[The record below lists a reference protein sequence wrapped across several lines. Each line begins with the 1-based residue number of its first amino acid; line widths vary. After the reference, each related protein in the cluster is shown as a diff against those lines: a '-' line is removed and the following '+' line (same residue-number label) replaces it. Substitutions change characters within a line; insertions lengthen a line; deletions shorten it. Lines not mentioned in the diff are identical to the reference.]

1 MHRPSKMFMTHRAT
15 RLLLIAI
22 FLISISEGAH
32 TSLASNSTQAAFD
45 FAVSLNGYSLSVAPN
60 HSGYVQVTVSL
71 VSGSP
76 QNVSLASVVSPT
88 DGQLSTSFAPASGI
102 PSFVTTLV
110 VNALAASPGTQY
122 SVMVSGSVHGL
133 TREAPPL
140 TVTITCSPGTCST
153 LTTTVVGGGTIAP
166 SCPSGC
172 SEQIG
177 QQVNITA
184 TPGAGW
190 TFSGWNVTG
199 AACVNGATSNPCLFT
214 MPSGPV
220 SVTGNFAQY
229 QTLYTSY
236 TGQGGISPSCP
247 TGCQVPIGSA
257 VSIVATPSPGWQI
270 NGYQLTNGVSCGV
283 GLGYTCNFT
292 MPDFL
297 VSFQVTFAPVTS
309 STQTTVT
316 TSSTIQTSTTNTVF
330 SGSTSTSTF
339 TTSTLSLTQTG
350 STQTT
355 TLYST
360 GIVTITQTQAN
371 LLTLFSSTSVN
382 TVSATLS
389 LADPVLELGLGGIIL
404 FSVVLIGINVARRS
418 PRAGPIVCS
427 RCGFKNPSRSKFCVG
442 CGESLKGP

>member
-15 RLLLIAI
+15 RLLLFVVILIAV
-22 FLISISEGAH
+22 SEGLH
-32 TSLASNSTQAAFD
+32 SSFASSGAQAAFD

-60 HSGYVQVTVSL
+60 HAGYVQVTVSL

-76 QNVSLASVVSPT
+76 QNVSLTSVVSPA
-88 DGQLSTSFAPASGI
+88 DGQLSTSFAQSSGI

-122 SVMVSGSVHGL
+122 SVLVSGSANGL

-153 LTTTVVGGGTIAP
+153 LTTAAVGGGTIAP

-177 QQVNITA
+177 QEVNVTA
-184 TPGAGW
+184 APSTGW

-199 AACVNGATSNPCLFT
+199 AACVNGATSNPCVFT
-214 MPSGPV
+214 MPNGPV
-220 SVTGNFAQY
+220 SVNGNFAQY
-229 QTLYTSY
+229 QTLYTTY
-236 TGQGGISPSCP
+236 TGDGGISPSCP

-257 VSIVATPSPGWQI
+257 VSLVATPSPGWQI

-292 MPDFL
+292 MPDFP
-297 VSFQVTFAPVTS
+297 VSFQVTFAPITTT
-309 STQTTVT
+309 TQTTVT
-316 TSSTIQTSTTNTVF
+316 ASSTIQTSTTNTVF

-355 TLYST
+355 MLYST
-360 GIVTITQTQAN
+360 SVSTATQTQAN
-371 LLTLFSSTSVN
+371 LLTLFSTTSIN

-404 FSVVLIGINVARRS
+404 FSVALIGINVARRS
-418 PRAGPIVCS
+418 PRGGLIVCS